1 MVRWGLAA
9 LGVALMAGLW
19 AGCSNPSVAKY
30 PYCLM
35 TMDGERDCRY
45 ASLEQCEISRA
56 GTGGS
61 CDASPYYKGFTP
73 RGAGN

>member
-1 MVRWGLAA
+1 MLRWGLAA
-9 LGVALMAGLW
+9 LGVALIAGLC
-19 AGCSNPSVAKY
+19 AGCANPSVAKY
-30 PYCLM
+30 PYCLN
-35 TMDGERDCRY
+35 TMDSERDCRY

-61 CDASPYYKGFTP
+61 CDASPYYKGSTP

>member
-1 MVRWGLAA
+1 MVRWGLGA
-9 LGVALMAGLW
+9 LGVALFAGLW
-19 AGCSNPSVAKY
+19 AGCSSPSVAKY

-61 CDASPYYKGFTP
+61 CDASPYYKGSTP
-73 RGAGN
+73 RAAGN